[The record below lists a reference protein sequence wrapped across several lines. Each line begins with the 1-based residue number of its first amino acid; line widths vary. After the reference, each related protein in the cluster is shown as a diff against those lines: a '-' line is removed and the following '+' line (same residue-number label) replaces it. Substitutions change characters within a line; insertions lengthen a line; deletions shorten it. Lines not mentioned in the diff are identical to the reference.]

1 MGRLDSTIAMIQA
14 RKAPQPVI
22 ETKFMPEP
30 AAESSGNAFLDRM
43 MTVMDTETFSSEEIK
58 EGFIALAAGL
68 VEVEQQVAQYGQHFQ
83 GLFDAVQ
90 SVATRFDG
98 VTVDMTRLVQAIRGI
113 KMPEFKVPPAKDVDL
128 SPIKSSIDDL
138 RVMVAMMERDEPEP
152 EEKKPE
158 EWVFEVKRNQ
168 AGLIRTVE
176 VREK

>member
-1 MGRLDSTIAMIQA
+1 MIQA

-22 ETKFMPEP
+22 ETRFMPEP
-30 AAESSGNAFLDRM
+30 EGEPTGNAFLDRM
-43 MTVMDTETFSSEEIK
+43 MTVMDTEQFSSEEIK

-83 GLFDAVQ
+83 GLVDAVQ

-138 RVMVAMMERDEPEP
+138 RIMVAMMEKEAPEP
-152 EEKKPE
+152 QEKQPE
-158 EWVFEVKRNQ
+158 EWVFDIKRNQ
-168 AGLIRTVE
+168 SGLIKSVE
-176 VREK
+176 VREI